1 MEAGVGGVTTGE
13 EEQVD
18 QVNRGEGQGP
28 SWATRWAQ
36 GVSIT
41 VNNCKKWSIFF
52 FGMKTKNNAY

>member
-1 MEAGVGGVTTGE
+1 MEAGAGGVTTGE

-52 FGMKTKNNAY
+52 FWYEN